1 MWSWSDI
8 HTTTTKRIDTVFR
21 IVIALMLYAQV
32 VSLVTF
38 LVVAV
43 KNTSWGWYNSAF
55 RMVGSSSFYPMIADE
70 KKVLFEKVTFDFD
83 QQNTINTSPSIRR
96 CFFWYYF
103 KKIKRRFVL
112 IIVFYTTVVIEAIL
126 SAALGKSS
134 L

>member
-43 KNTSWGWYNSAF
+43 KNTSWGWYNKFEEIAF
-55 RMVGSSSFYPMIADE
+55 ENA
-70 KKVLFEKVTFDFD
+70 KTFGIP
-83 QQNTINTSPSIRR
+83 NGR
-96 CFFWYYF
+96 
-103 KKIKRRFVL
+103 V
-112 IIVFYTTVVIEAIL
+112 
-126 SAALGKSS
+126 
-134 L
+134 